1 MLLTCTHACGFM
13 NGFKSGMREFNAGV
27 RQGCPL
33 SPLLYLF
40 VGEALLRYLMSKDI
54 HITVHGVR
62 LTSTQYADDTQV
74 YLPSP
79 EIVPAFLAAMDTFTA
94 ASGQRLNLQK
104 SKVLLLGPE
113 VRRQHA
119 TLVLNHAFGTLP
131 LSPVM
136 QAEVLGVQIGYNAD
150 DYLTPEQAKSVN
162 WGEQIKDVLKA
173 YTRLSH
179 VRQLSLFGR
188 GLGSATYGVSK
199 LLFAAEFSD
208 LPPSELCK
216 QLSDATEKLVDRG
229 LMPSSHEFR
238 HHHEGVTNTLLLG
251 SPSEG
256 GAGVLPWMQHIKA
269 RHAWWGALFV
279 TAPDDTELPW
289 IQIGRA
295 VLRSKC
301 NWWGS
306 LAVFDSS
313 AAFQVPMDLTGIN
326 PFKFLPPP
334 PLQRMFIGLQAL
346 DQICDIRADN
356 EQQDVYHLPQ
366 LHPQHI
372 TDLAILQDHMHN
384 LSKAPVLCP
393 GAWCALLPVFANPLL
408 QARTMPGVIPGGLQW
423 LPVPAR
429 RGPFYFRGGH
439 VRPCIRTLGD
449 LLRSWFIIQNAV
461 TAQQD
466 HPLLGHDTNCEGE
479 LDDLNS
485 LIAEVPSPWLQCA
498 LHTIQHA
505 DAQPSW
511 PPVSMPQAPDLPSA
525 AEQIVESMLISRLG
539 WRNLPHGRSVAVSD
553 LTVKKATL
561 LQLGP
566 MRSQRRAQNTV
577 FVRLALGVNTPA
589 LIDQGLRSLSG
600 CFKRLWTSVKWD
612 NNFKEVYWRLVSDT
626 LNTAHSMNIADSTCF
641 CGFLCP
647 DSVHHYWECPIA
659 QAVVQ
664 SIMMQ
669 LSPMW
674 CARTP
679 GVCPLKRQ
687 HIWLMQPPPANKRM
701 HKGVWCIVGLAA
713 INAMDVGR
721 KATNMHSQQQNRLQH
736 SEGHIVQQ
744 QLPTSQR
751 LITSFLQPAPLSAA
765 QQQHQHLVDLHR
777 QQQQQQ
783 LEMQQQLAAAQ
794 RLQNTQQQ
802 AVARFWELITDS
814 IVMHAVPLQW
824 TDQVP
829 ADHPFISTD
838 PVTHLYRC
846 TPRSI

>member
-1 MLLTCTHACGFM
+1 
-13 NGFKSGMREFNAGV
+13 
-27 RQGCPL
+27 
-33 SPLLYLF
+33 
-40 VGEALLRYLMSKDI
+40 
-54 HITVHGVR
+54 
-62 LTSTQYADDTQV
+62 
-74 YLPSP
+74 
-79 EIVPAFLAAMDTFTA
+79 
-94 ASGQRLNLQK
+94 
-104 SKVLLLGPE
+104 
-113 VRRQHA
+113 
-119 TLVLNHAFGTLP
+119 
-131 LSPVM
+131 
-136 QAEVLGVQIGYNAD
+136 
-150 DYLTPEQAKSVN
+150 
-162 WGEQIKDVLKA
+162 
-173 YTRLSH
+173 
-179 VRQLSLFGR
+179 
-188 GLGSATYGVSK
+188 
-199 LLFAAEFSD
+199 
-208 LPPSELCK
+208 
-216 QLSDATEKLVDRG
+216 
-229 LMPSSHEFR
+229 
-238 HHHEGVTNTLLLG
+238 
-251 SPSEG
+251 
-256 GAGVLPWMQHIKA
+256 
-269 RHAWWGALFV
+269 
-279 TAPDDTELPW
+279 
-289 IQIGRA
+289 
-295 VLRSKC
+295 
-301 NWWGS
+301 
-306 LAVFDSS
+306 
-313 AAFQVPMDLTGIN
+313 
-326 PFKFLPPP
+326 
-334 PLQRMFIGLQAL
+334 
-346 DQICDIRADN
+346 
-356 EQQDVYHLPQ
+356 
-366 LHPQHI
+366 
-372 TDLAILQDHMHN
+372 
-384 LSKAPVLCP
+384 
-393 GAWCALLPVFANPLL
+393 
-408 QARTMPGVIPGGLQW
+408 
-423 LPVPAR
+423 
-429 RGPFYFRGGH
+429 
-439 VRPCIRTLGD
+439 
-449 LLRSWFIIQNAV
+449 
-461 TAQQD
+461 
-466 HPLLGHDTNCEGE
+466 
-479 LDDLNS
+479 
-485 LIAEVPSPWLQCA
+485 
-498 LHTIQHA
+498 
-505 DAQPSW
+505 
-511 PPVSMPQAPDLPSA
+511 
-525 AEQIVESMLISRLG
+525 MLISRLG

-566 MRSQRRAQNTV
+566 MRSERRAQNTV